1 MLVGLRIISILYDLF
16 LASMLFYRPLS
27 KINMKKKPL
36 VALFFILIFHGELV
50 FLFSESRIF
59 LVSNLLLNIL
69 EYKLIASKF
78 FDSSPKGKISWIPW
92 FRTAPANKLRLV
104 CKRIQKE
111 DWRIG

>member
-50 FLFSESRIF
+50 SILIILFASLPF
-59 LVSNLLLNIL
+59 GFF
-69 EYKLIASKF
+69 YKL
-78 FDSSPKGKISWIPW
+78 
-92 FRTAPANKLRLV
+92 V
-104 CKRIQKE
+104 
-111 DWRIG
+111 

>member
-1 MLVGLRIISILYDLF
+1 MGQKKLR
-16 LASMLFYRPLS
+16 
-27 KINMKKKPL
+27 KIRVIPVDKKK
-36 VALFFILIFHGELV
+36 LIP
-50 FLFSESRIF
+50 R
-59 LVSNLLLNIL
+59 
-69 EYKLIASKF
+69 YKLIASKF

>member
-16 LASMLFYRPLS
+16 LASILFYRPFS

-36 VALFFILIFHGELV
+36 IALFFILIFHGELV
-50 FLFSESRIF
+50 FLFSESRVF

-69 EYKLIASKF
+69 EYYLIGLN